1 MWGWC
6 SGHGLGWGGWGGWG
20 LFGPLLSLVFT
31 VGVLAA
37 LGLAIAWLV
46 RQVAGRG
53 RPTLGV
59 DPLELAQ
66 RRLAAG
72 EITVAEYEEIRT
84 RLTR

>member
-6 SGHGLGWGGWGGWG
+6 YGHGLGWGAWGGWG
-20 LFGPLLSLVFT
+20 LFGPILTLVFT

-46 RQVAGRG
+46 RQVAGRP
-53 RPTLGV
+53 RPASGV

-72 EITVAEYEEIRT
+72 EITVAEYEEIRA

>member
-1 MWGWC
+1 MFGWC
-6 SGHGLGWGGWGGWG
+6 GHGLAWGSWAG
-20 LFGPLLSLVFT
+20 LGILGPILSLVFT
-31 VGVLAA
+31 VGILAA

-46 RQVAGRG
+46 RQVAGRQ
-53 RPTLGV
+53 RPVSGT

-84 RLTR
+84 RLAR